1 MTQNTADADMTMPA
15 MPANDGCED
24 AARDDAACDVPTCD
38 CGRRADAGRACP
50 VKPWIQRHRTV
61 LLVCLGVFGL
71 VLLLMLGNRKTVMN
85 VANQPSQAGGNNAKV
100 IVIDNHGFSMFQWI
114 FVGNGSGNHG
124 NSGCAHPGR

>member
-1 MTQNTADADMTMPA
+1 MTQNAADADMTMPP
-15 MPANDGCED
+15 MPA
-24 AARDDAACDVPTCD
+24 DDAREEAVRDNRGCD
-38 CGRRADAGRACP
+38 CGRRADDGRVCP
-50 VKPWIQRHRTV
+50 VRPWIQRHRTL

-71 VLLLMLGNRKTVMN
+71 MLLLMLGNRKTVMN

-114 FVGNGSGNHG
+114 FVGNGSGNNG

>member
-1 MTQNTADADMTMPA
+1 MTQHTSDADMTMPTVSDVA
-15 MPANDGCED
+15 C
-24 AARDDAACDVPTCD
+24 DDAAHDDRICD

-50 VKPWIQRHRTV
+50 VKPWIQSHRTM

-100 IVIDNHGFSMFQWI
+100 IMIDNHGFSMFQWI
-114 FVGNGSGNHG
+114 FVGNGSGNCG
-124 NSGCAHPGR
+124 NSDCGRA

>member
-1 MTQNTADADMTMPA
+1 MTQHTSDADMTMPTISDVA
-15 MPANDGCED
+15 C
-24 AARDDAACDVPTCD
+24 DDAAHDDRICD

-50 VKPWIQRHRTV
+50 VKPWIQSHLTM

-100 IVIDNHGFSMFQWI
+100 IMIDNHGFSMFQWI
-114 FVGNGSGNHG
+114 FVGNGSGNCG
-124 NSGCAHPGR
+124 NSDCGRA